1 MEYCKKDI
9 KWNRK
14 RVMQSKIGI
23 DLVTIAEDI
32 LNEHDKNK
40 DKTFDELYGFKRALE
55 ETRKGIREIAENK
68 TVIITVDELDRCL
81 PLYAIKIL
89 ERLHHIFYEIE
100 NVIVIIS
107 IDKEQLEK
115 SIKEIYGDITVDKY
129 LRKFFSFE
137 LKLDNGEAHSFV
149 NKYATYT
156 MMFDISELE
165 KQEIEDFLKVIFFD
179 MDMRTQEQ
187 IFRKAEIVHKLIK
200 GDEERDASI
209 LLFEILYVTIA
220 LRNRSKDMKWLIN
233 NSHNAD
239 VANKVTPRIYT
250 YLQSCKDLALNKR
263 QKQGELY
270 CINDTLI
277 GKTFFWIANIY
288 SEYNEGECSPF
299 YYSKMAKNK
308 VEIIKRFVNVYDI
321 IGCV

>member
-1 MEYCKKDI
+1 
-9 KWNRK
+9 
-14 RVMQSKIGI
+14 MQSKIGI

-233 NSHNAD
+233 NSHNNQAC
-239 VANKVTPRIYT
+239 AIF
-250 YLQSCKDLALNKR
+250 
-263 QKQGELY
+263 
-270 CINDTLI
+270 I
-277 GKTFFWIANIY
+277 
-288 SEYNEGECSPF
+288 
-299 YYSKMAKNK
+299 
-308 VEIIKRFVNVYDI
+308 
-321 IGCV
+321 